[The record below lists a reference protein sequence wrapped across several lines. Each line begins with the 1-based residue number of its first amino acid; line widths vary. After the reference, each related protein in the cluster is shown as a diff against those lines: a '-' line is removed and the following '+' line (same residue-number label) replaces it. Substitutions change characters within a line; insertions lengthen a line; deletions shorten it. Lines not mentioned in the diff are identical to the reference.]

1 MSTMQPLSNADI
13 IQIGQKPLIFL
24 FKPRKVLQEGYK
36 KKGDSERERV
46 DIIL

>member
-1 MSTMQPLSNADI
+1 MSTMQPLSNAVI

-36 KKGDSERERV
+36 KKESTVREKE
-46 DIIL
+46 